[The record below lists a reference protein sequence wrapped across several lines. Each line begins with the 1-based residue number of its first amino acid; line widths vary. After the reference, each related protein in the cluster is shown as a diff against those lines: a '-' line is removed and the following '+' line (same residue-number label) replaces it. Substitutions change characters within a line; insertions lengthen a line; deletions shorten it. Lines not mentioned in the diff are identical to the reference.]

1 MRPSKPSRI
10 AFLFQS
16 THPVWGATYF
26 SIPLFFGSDVSIHA
40 PRVGCDTWRM
50 PQGDH
55 SIRFNPRTPCGVRL
69 VGYFRYGISVAVSIH
84 APRVGCDVR
93 AHVRCLPPPAFQSTH
108 PVWGATQ
115 GETRMHKG
123 RWFQSTHPVWG
134 ATRHRIMSFKVSSVS
149 IHAPRVGC
157 DIPWYRESL
166 RPHSVSIHA
175 PRVGCDMPG
184 QVTSPKTTCFN
195 PRTPCGVR
203 QQPCLSWE

>member
-1 MRPSKPSRI
+1 MI
-10 AFLFQS
+10 
-16 THPVWGATYF
+16 T
-26 SIPLFFGSDVSIHA
+26 VSIHA
-40 PRVGCDTWRM
+40 PRVGCDVKPQTISTWIARFN
-50 PQGDH
+50 PRTPCGVRLPCKRVRHRQRG
-55 SIRFNPRTPCGVRL
+55 FNPRTPCGVRL